1 MNMQFDDKAK
11 HYIEK
16 ICEHRKDMQRKL
28 GQEKKLEKSE
38 E

>member
-1 MNMQFDDKAK
+1 MNMKFDDKAR
-11 HYIEK
+11 HYILK
-16 ICEHRKDMQRKL
+16 ISEHRKDMQRKL